1 MGSERANYLD
11 QRGHSGSEVST
22 RKTALRERRRII
34 ALRQSGIDKTKPYL
48 LDAKDFPGTIHFLS
62 TDVGD
67 VRQDVGTVHRW
78 VEDRAALTARTG
90 CDDDIDSLGHVLG
103 RRRGAPTR
111 LIVGVRMNV
120 QQPQT
125 IALGVDPKCGT
136 RHGRHAATQA
146 IIPAATFRWARRA
159 HRRRFLY
166 TQPRKR
172 RHKAISADIRGLVRR
187 NVRGLRRA
195 WQRYARQNIRVTDV
209 AAERLRRRYP
219 KPRIPRPLLV
229 ALISVGV
236 VLALT
241 WLIWT
246 ALRHSQPAAAAHVQ
260 SYQITSDTS
269 VSVTISVQRQDP
281 TVPVICWVLA
291 QAADFQPVG
300 EQQVPI
306 AASSHQIVNVNLVLT
321 TLRRA
326 TAVEIKGCTLT

>member
-1 MGSERANYLD
+1 
-11 QRGHSGSEVST
+11 
-22 RKTALRERRRII
+22 
-34 ALRQSGIDKTKPYL
+34 
-48 LDAKDFPGTIHFLS
+48 
-62 TDVGD
+62 
-67 VRQDVGTVHRW
+67 
-78 VEDRAALTARTG
+78 
-90 CDDDIDSLGHVLG
+90 
-103 RRRGAPTR
+103 
-111 LIVGVRMNV
+111 VGV
-120 QQPQT
+120 
-125 IALGVDPKCGT
+125 
-136 RHGRHAATQA
+136 
-146 IIPAATFRWARRA
+146 
-159 HRRRFLY
+159 
-166 TQPRKR
+166 
-172 RHKAISADIRGLVRR
+172 
-187 NVRGLRRA
+187 
-195 WQRYARQNIRVTDV
+195 TD
-209 AAERLRRRYP
+209 AAERLSRRYP
-219 KPRIPRPLLV
+219 KPRMPRPLLV
-229 ALISVGV
+229 ALISVAV